1 MSEVTH
7 GESKALVISD
17 ISDVTKLDSLNRESY
32 KIICYE
38 KQVNAVV
45 ATLVGLA
52 TLATIC
58 AKLYYLIKDH
68 NK

>member
-1 MSEVTH
+1 MH
-7 GESKALVISD
+7 KADGAITGVGLTAPIWMMY
-17 ISDVTKLDSLNRESY
+17 LE
-32 KIICYE
+32 E
-38 KQVNAVV
+38 FNAVV

-68 NK
+68 KK

>member
-1 MSEVTH
+1 MN
-7 GESKALVISD
+7 KADGTIAGIGLTAPIWMAH
-17 ISDVTKLDSLNRESY
+17 LE
-32 KIICYE
+32 E
-38 KQVNAVV
+38 VNAVI
-45 ATLVGLA
+45 ATLIGLA